1 MNNLAQLLQH
11 HAGTPDKV
19 LYRQW
24 ETGPTVDGSAEAAAW
39 HDYTVAQVIALA
51 ARWQHAFRRCGF
63 EKGDRIAICLKN
75 SVQWVAI
82 DQAAL
87 GMGLVVVPLYV
98 IDNAENI
105 AWCAGNSD
113 ARLLV
118 LDTPRALPR
127 LRELM
132 PSPPAVVCIEA
143 PTTQAAGDGRSPG
156 HWFDTAEAFLSAGAP
171 PSDVTPSEVPPFE
184 VLTLEPDTLAT
195 IVYTSGTTGKPKGVK
210 LSHANILANV
220 EASSKVIA
228 LRDTDTSLS
237 VLPMSHMFERTCGC
251 YLMLR
256 AGVCVAYARSIQQ
269 LGEDLAAVRPTL
281 LVAVPRLFERF
292 LARIEQAVAGSAVK
306 RTLFRMTVR
315 YGWKVFLGKANLF
328 ERLAYARLQPL
339 VAAPI
344 LEKLGG
350 RLRLAAAGGAKLEL
364 RIARTFI
371 GLGLKMIQGYGM
383 TEASPV
389 IAGNREDDNDP
400 SSVGQLLDGLES
412 RISDAGELLVRGPS
426 VMQGYWRN
434 PEATAKVLSADGWLN
449 TGDIVEIRA
458 GKIYIRGRSKDII
471 VLSNGEKFPPEEA
484 EAALLDNP
492 VFEQVMLVG
501 EGRHFLT
508 LLAVT
513 QETDEKKLVRLANQQ
528 IKDFPRYVRVR
539 RVIPVTE
546 PWTIDN
552 GMLTPTLKVKR
563 PLVTQRFAHSIEA
576 VYGRD
581 SED

>member
-1 MNNLAQLLQH
+1 MNARMTNLAQLLQR

-24 ETGPTVDGSAEAAAW
+24 EAGAAADGSGEAAAW
-39 HDYTVAQVIALA
+39 RDYTVAQVIALA
-51 ARWQHAFRRCGF
+51 ARWQQAFRARGF
-63 EKGDRIAICLKN
+63 EKGDRIAVCLKN

-87 GMGLVVVPLYV
+87 GLGMVVVPLYV

-105 AWCAGNSD
+105 AWCVGNSE

-132 PSPPAVVCIEA
+132 PSLPAVVCIEA
-143 PTTQAAGDGRSPG
+143 AGASAAGERVD
-156 HWFDTAEAFLSAGAP
+156 AFLPADA
-171 PSDVTPSEVPPFE
+171 PPFE
-184 VLTLEPDTLAT
+184 VHPMEPDALAT

-210 LSHANILANV
+210 LSHASILANV

-228 LRDTDTSLS
+228 LRETDTSLS

-251 YLMLR
+251 YLMLH
-256 AGVCVAYARSIQQ
+256 AGVCVAYSRGIQQ
-269 LGEDLAAVRPTL
+269 IGDDLAAVRPTL

-292 LARIEQAVAGSAVK
+292 LARIEQAVAGSVVK

-315 YGWKVFLGKANLF
+315 YGWKVFLGEANLF

-339 VAAPI
+339 VAVPI
-344 LEKLGG
+344 LDKLGG

-364 RIARTFI
+364 RIAQTFI

-412 RISDAGELLVRGPS
+412 RISEAGELLVRGPS

-434 PEATAKVLSADGWLN
+434 PEATAKVLSPDGWLN
-449 TGDIVEIRA
+449 TGDIVEIRD
-458 GKIYIRGRSKDII
+458 GRIYIRGRSKDII

-484 EAALLDNP
+484 EAAILDEP

-508 LLAVT
+508 LVAVT
-513 QETDEKKLVRLANQQ
+513 QEVDEKKLVRLANQQ
-528 IKDFPRYVRVR
+528 LKDFPRYVRVR
-539 RVIPVTE
+539 RVIAAKE

-563 PLVTQRFAHSIEA
+563 PVVGQRFAHSIEA
-576 VYGRD
+576 IYGKD
-581 SED
+581 ADD

>member
-1 MNNLAQLLQH
+1 MNNLAQLLQR

-24 ETGPTVDGSAEAAAW
+24 EAGAAADGSGEAAAW
-39 HDYTVAQVIALA
+39 RDYTVAQVIALA
-51 ARWQHAFRRCGF
+51 ARWQQAFRARGF
-63 EKGDRIAICLKN
+63 EKGDRIAVCLKN

-87 GMGLVVVPLYV
+87 GLGMVVVPLYV

-105 AWCAGNSD
+105 AWCVGNSE

-132 PSPPAVVCIEA
+132 PSLPAVVCIEA
-143 PTTQAAGDGRSPG
+143 AGASAAGERVD
-156 HWFDTAEAFLSAGAP
+156 AFLPADA
-171 PSDVTPSEVPPFE
+171 PPFE
-184 VLTLEPDTLAT
+184 VHPMEPDALAT

-210 LSHANILANV
+210 LSHASILANV

-228 LRDTDTSLS
+228 LRETDTSLS

-251 YLMLR
+251 YLMLH
-256 AGVCVAYARSIQQ
+256 AGVCVAYSRGIQQ
-269 LGEDLAAVRPTL
+269 IGDDLAAVRPTL

-292 LARIEQAVAGSAVK
+292 LARIEQAVAGSVVK

-315 YGWKVFLGKANLF
+315 YGWKVFLGEANLF

-339 VAAPI
+339 VAVPI
-344 LEKLGG
+344 LDKLGG

-364 RIARTFI
+364 RIAQTFI

-412 RISDAGELLVRGPS
+412 RISEAGELLVRGPS

-434 PEATAKVLSADGWLN
+434 PEATAKVLSPDGWLN
-449 TGDIVEIRA
+449 TGDIVEIRD
-458 GKIYIRGRSKDII
+458 GRIYIRGRSKDII

-484 EAALLDNP
+484 EAAILDEP

-508 LLAVT
+508 LVAVT
-513 QETDEKKLVRLANQQ
+513 QEVDEKKLVRLANQQ
-528 IKDFPRYVRVR
+528 LKDFPRYVRVR
-539 RVIPVTE
+539 RVIAAKE

-563 PLVTQRFAHSIEA
+563 PVVGQRFAHSIEA
-576 VYGRD
+576 IYGKD
-581 SED
+581 ADD

>member
-1 MNNLAQLLQH
+1 MNATTTNLARLLQR
-11 HAGTPDKV
+11 HATTPDKV

-24 ETGPTVDGSAEAAAW
+24 EAGTAAEDGDGAGW
-39 HDYTVAQVIALA
+39 RDYTVAQVIDLA
-51 ARWQHAFRRCGF
+51 ARWQQAFRLRGF

-87 GMGLVVVPLYV
+87 GLGLVVVPLYV

-105 AWCAGNSD
+105 AWCVGNSE

-127 LRELM
+127 LRELI
-132 PSPPAVVCIEA
+132 PALPAVVCIEA
-143 PTTQAAGDGRSPG
+143 SAAALPPG
-156 HWFDTAEAFLSAGAP
+156 AAAPADTVETFLPAEA
-171 PSDVTPSEVPPFE
+171 PPFE
-184 VLTLEPDTLAT
+184 VQPMEPDALAT
-195 IVYTSGTTGKPKGVK
+195 IVYTSGTTGRPKGVK
-210 LSHANILANV
+210 LGHGNILANV
-220 EASSKVIA
+220 EASSKVIR
-228 LRDTDTSLS
+228 LLDTDIALS

-251 YLMLR
+251 YLMLH
-256 AGVCVAYARSIQQ
+256 AGVCVAYARGIQQ
-269 LGEDLAAVRPTL
+269 LGDDLAAVRPTL
-281 LVAVPRLFERF
+281 LIAVPRLFERF
-292 LARIEQAVAGSAVK
+292 LARIEQAVAGSAIR

-315 YGWKVFLGKANLF
+315 YGWKVFLGEANVF
-328 ERLAYARLQPL
+328 ERMAYARLRPL
-339 VAAPI
+339 VAEPI
-344 LEKLGG
+344 LAKLGG

-364 RIARTFI
+364 RIAQTFI

-383 TEASPV
+383 TEAAPV

-400 SSVGQLLDGLES
+400 GSVGQLLEGFES
-412 RISDAGELLVRGPS
+412 RLSEAGELLVRGPS

-434 PEATAKVLSADGWLN
+434 PEATARVLSPDGWLN
-449 TGDIVEIRA
+449 TGDIVEIRD
-458 GKIYIRGRSKDII
+458 GRIYIRGRSKDII

-508 LLAVT
+508 LVTVT

-528 IKDFPRYVRVR
+528 LKDFPRYVRVR
-539 RVIPVTE
+539 RVVTAKE

-552 GMLTPTLKVKR
+552 GMLTPTLKVRR
-563 PLVTQRFAHSIEA
+563 PVVAQRFAHSLEA
-576 VYGRD
+576 VYGNNGD
-581 SED
+581 D

>member
-1 MNNLAQLLQH
+1 MNNLAQLLQR
-11 HAGTPDKV
+11 HADTPDKV

-24 ETGPTVDGSAEAAAW
+24 ETDPTAGGSAEAAAAW
-39 HDYTVAQVIALA
+39 RDYTAAQVIALA
-51 ARWQHAFRRCGF
+51 ARWQQAFRIRGF
-63 EKGDRIAICLKN
+63 ERGDRIAICLKN

-105 AWCAGNSD
+105 AWCIGDSE

-132 PSPPAVVCIEA
+132 AAMPAVVCIEA
-143 PTTQAAGDGRSPG
+143 PAPAAIAPG
-156 HWFDTAEAFLSAGAP
+156 HSAPAPVESVASFLPESA
-171 PSDVTPSEVPPFE
+171 PPFE
-184 VLTLEPDTLAT
+184 VQPLESDALAT
-195 IVYTSGTTGKPKGVK
+195 IVYTSGTTGRPKGVK
-210 LSHANILANV
+210 LGHSNILANV
-220 EASSKVIA
+220 EASSKVIG

-256 AGVCVAYARSIQQ
+256 AGVCVAYARGIQQ
-269 LGEDLAAVRPTL
+269 LADDLAAVRPTL

-292 LARIEQAVAGSAVK
+292 LGRIEQAVAGSVVK

-315 YGWKVFLGKANLF
+315 CGWKVFLGQANLF

-344 LEKLGG
+344 LARLGG

-400 SSVGQLLDGLES
+400 GSVGQLLDGLES
-412 RISDAGELLVRGPS
+412 RLSDAGELLVRGPS

-434 PEATAKVLSADGWLN
+434 PEATARVLSPDGWLS
-449 TGDIVEIRA
+449 TGDIVEIHA

-492 VFEQVMLVG
+492 IFEQVMLVG

-508 LLAVT
+508 LIAVT
-513 QETDEKKLVRLANQQ
+513 QDTDEKKLVRLANQQ
-528 IKDFPRYVRVR
+528 LKDLPRYVRVR
-539 RVIPVTE
+539 RVIAVTE
-546 PWTIDN
+546 PWTIEN

-563 PLVTQRFAHSIEA
+563 PVVMQRFAHSIDA
-576 VYGRD
+576 IYGRD
-581 SED
+581 MDD

>member
-1 MNNLAQLLQH
+1 MNNLAQLLQR
-11 HAGTPDKV
+11 HAGAPDKV

-24 ETGPTVDGSAEAAAW
+24 EAGTAAEGSGEAGAW
-39 HDYTVAQVIALA
+39 CDYTVAQVIALA
-51 ARWQHAFRRCGF
+51 ARWQQAFRTRGF

-105 AWCAGNSD
+105 AWCVGNSD

-118 LDTPRALPR
+118 LDTARALPR

-132 PSPPAVVCIEA
+132 PSLPPVVCIEA
-143 PTTQAAGDGRSPG
+143 PAAAAAGERQSPRPQV
-156 HWFDTAEAFLSAGAP
+156 DTVDTFLPASA
-171 PSDVTPSEVPPFE
+171 PPFE
-184 VLTLEPDTLAT
+184 VQALEPDTLAT

-210 LSHANILANV
+210 LSHASILANV

-251 YLMLR
+251 YLMLY
-256 AGVCVAYARSIQQ
+256 AGVCVAYSRGIQQ
-269 LGEDLAAVRPTL
+269 IGDDLAAVRPTL

-315 YGWKVFLGKANLF
+315 YGWKVFLGEANLF

-339 VAAPI
+339 VAVPI
-344 LEKLGG
+344 LDKLGG

-400 SSVGQLLDGLES
+400 SSVGQLLDGFES

-434 PEATAKVLSADGWLN
+434 PEATARVLSPDGWLN
-449 TGDIVEIRA
+449 TGDIVEIRN

-484 EAALLDNP
+484 EAALLDEP
-492 VFEQVMLVG
+492 AFEQVMLVG

-508 LLAVT
+508 LLCVT
-513 QETDEKKLVRLANQQ
+513 QETDEKTLVRLANQQ
-528 IKDFPRYVRVR
+528 LKDFPRYVRVR
-539 RVIPVTE
+539 RAIAVKE

-563 PLVTQRFAHSIEA
+563 PVVTERFAHSIEA
-576 VYGRD
+576 VYGRGD
-581 SED
+581 TGD

>member
-1 MNNLAQLLQH
+1 MNNLAQLLQR
-11 HAGTPDKV
+11 HAGAPDKV

-24 ETGPTVDGSAEAAAW
+24 ETGATAEDSAEGAAW
-39 HDYTVAQVIALA
+39 RDYTVAQVIALA
-51 ARWQHAFRRCGF
+51 ARWQQAFRARGF

-105 AWCAGNSD
+105 AWCVGNSD

-118 LDTPRALPR
+118 LDTARALPR

-132 PSPPAVVCIEA
+132 PSLPPVVCIEA
-143 PTTQAAGDGRSPG
+143 PAAAAAGERQSP
-156 HWFDTAEAFLSAGAP
+156 HPQVDTVDTFLPVSA
-171 PSDVTPSEVPPFE
+171 PPFE
-184 VLTLEPDTLAT
+184 VQALEPDTLAT
-195 IVYTSGTTGKPKGVK
+195 IVYTSGTTGTTGKPKGVK
-210 LSHANILANV
+210 LSHASILANV
-220 EASSKVIA
+220 EASSKVIE

-251 YLMLR
+251 YLMLY
-256 AGVCVAYARSIQQ
+256 AGVCVAYSRGIQQ
-269 LGEDLAAVRPTL
+269 IGDDLAAVRPTL

-315 YGWKVFLGKANLF
+315 YGWKVFLGEANLF

-339 VAAPI
+339 VAVPI
-344 LEKLGG
+344 LDKLGG

-434 PEATAKVLSADGWLN
+434 PEATARVLSPDGWLN
-449 TGDIVEIRA
+449 TGDIVEIRN

-484 EAALLDNP
+484 EAALLDEP

-508 LLAVT
+508 LLCVT
-513 QETDEKKLVRLANQQ
+513 QETDEKTLVRLANQQ
-528 IKDFPRYVRVR
+528 LKDFPRYVRVR
-539 RVIPVTE
+539 RAIAVKE

-563 PLVTQRFAHSIEA
+563 PVVTERFAHSIEA
-576 VYGRD
+576 IYGRGMD
-581 SED
+581 D

>member
-1 MNNLAQLLQH
+1 MTNLAQLLQR

-24 ETGPTVDGSAEAAAW
+24 EAGAAADGSGEAAAW
-39 HDYTVAQVIALA
+39 RDYTVAQVIALA
-51 ARWQHAFRRCGF
+51 ARWQQAFRARGF
-63 EKGDRIAICLKN
+63 EKGDRIAVCLKN

-87 GMGLVVVPLYV
+87 GLGMVVVPLYV

-105 AWCAGNSD
+105 AWCVGNSE

-132 PSPPAVVCIEA
+132 PSLPAVVCIEA
-143 PTTQAAGDGRSPG
+143 AGASAAGERVD
-156 HWFDTAEAFLSAGAP
+156 AFLPADA
-171 PSDVTPSEVPPFE
+171 PPFE
-184 VLTLEPDTLAT
+184 VHPMEPDALAT

-210 LSHANILANV
+210 LSHASILANV

-228 LRDTDTSLS
+228 LRETDTSLS

-251 YLMLR
+251 YLMLH
-256 AGVCVAYARSIQQ
+256 AGVCVAYSRGIQQ
-269 LGEDLAAVRPTL
+269 IGDDLAAVRPTL

-292 LARIEQAVAGSAVK
+292 LARIEQAVAGSVVK

-315 YGWKVFLGKANLF
+315 YGWKVFLGEANLF

-339 VAAPI
+339 VAVPI
-344 LEKLGG
+344 LDKLGG

-364 RIARTFI
+364 RIAQTFI

-412 RISDAGELLVRGPS
+412 RISEAGELLVRGPS

-434 PEATAKVLSADGWLN
+434 PEATAKVLSPDGWLN
-449 TGDIVEIRA
+449 TGDIVEIRD
-458 GKIYIRGRSKDII
+458 GRIYIRGRSKDII

-484 EAALLDNP
+484 EAAILDEP

-508 LLAVT
+508 LVAVT
-513 QETDEKKLVRLANQQ
+513 QEVDEKKLVRLANQQ
-528 IKDFPRYVRVR
+528 LKDFPRYVRVR
-539 RVIPVTE
+539 RVIAAKE

-563 PLVTQRFAHSIEA
+563 PVVGQRFAHSIEA
-576 VYGRD
+576 IYGKD
-581 SED
+581 ADD

>member
-1 MNNLAQLLQH
+1 MNNLAQLLQR

-24 ETGPTVDGSAEAAAW
+24 EAGTKADGSAEAAAW
-39 HDYTVAQVIALA
+39 RDYTVAQVIALA
-51 ARWQHAFRRCGF
+51 ARWQQAFRMRGF

-75 SVQWVAI
+75 GVQWVAI

-105 AWCAGNSD
+105 AWCIGNSD

-132 PSPPAVVCIEA
+132 PALPAVVCIEA
-143 PTTQAAGDGRSPG
+143 PAAPAAGATPAP
-156 HWFDTAEAFLSAGAP
+156 DTLATFLPASAPA
-171 PSDVTPSEVPPFE
+171 FE
-184 VLTLEPDTLAT
+184 VEPLEPDALAT

-210 LSHANILANV
+210 LGHAGILANV
-220 EASSKVIA
+220 EASSKVLE
-228 LRDTDTSLS
+228 LRGTDTSLS
-237 VLPMSHMFERTCGC
+237 VLPMSHMFERTCGY
-251 YLMLR
+251 YLMLHG
-256 AGVCVAYARSIQQ
+256 GVCVAYARGIQQ
-269 LGEDLAAVRPTL
+269 LGEDLLSIRPTL

-292 LARIEQAVAGSAVK
+292 LVRIEQAVAGSAVK
-306 RTLFRMTVR
+306 RALFRITVR
-315 YGWKVFLGKANLF
+315 YGWKVFLGEANLF
-328 ERLAYARLQPL
+328 QRMAYARLQPL

-344 LEKLGG
+344 LDKLGG

-371 GLGLKMIQGYGM
+371 GLGLKMIQGYGL

-412 RISDAGELLVRGPS
+412 RISEAGELLVRGPS

-434 PEATAKVLSADGWLN
+434 PEATAKVLSPDGWLN
-449 TGDIVEIRA
+449 TGDIVEIRD

-501 EGRHFLT
+501 EGRHFLS
-508 LLAVT
+508 LAAVT
-513 QETDEKKLVRLANQQ
+513 QEADEKKLVRLANQQ
-528 IKDFPRYVRVR
+528 LKDFPRYVRVR
-539 RVIPVTE
+539 RVIAVKE

-563 PLVTQRFAHSIEA
+563 AAVCQRLAHSIEA
-576 VYGRD
+576 VYGSD
-581 SED
+581 QED

>member
-1 MNNLAQLLQH
+1 MNARMTNLAQLLQRH
-11 HAGTPDKV
+11 EGTPDKV

-24 ETGPTVDGSAEAAAW
+24 EAGSAADGSGEAAAW
-39 HDYTVAQVIALA
+39 RDYTVAQVLALA
-51 ARWQHAFRRCGF
+51 ARWQQAFRTRGF
-63 EKGDRIAICLKN
+63 EKGDRVAICLKN

-87 GMGLVVVPLYV
+87 GLGLVVVPLYV

-105 AWCAGNSD
+105 AWCIGNSD

-132 PSPPAVVCIEA
+132 PSMPAVVCIEA
-143 PTTQAAGDGRSPG
+143 PAASAPVVGQSPPAPV
-156 HWFDTAEAFLSAGAP
+156 DTVDAFLPADA
-171 PSDVTPSEVPPFE
+171 PPFE
-184 VLTLEPDTLAT
+184 VLPLEPDTLAT

-210 LSHANILANV
+210 LAHAGILANV

-228 LRDTDTSLS
+228 LRETDTSLS

-251 YLMLR
+251 YLMLH
-256 AGVCVAYARSIQQ
+256 AGVCVAYSRGIQQ
-269 LGEDLAAVRPTL
+269 IGDDLAAVRPTL

-315 YGWKVFLGKANLF
+315 YGWKVFLGEANLF

-339 VAAPI
+339 VAVPI
-344 LEKLGG
+344 LDKLGG

-364 RIARTFI
+364 RIAQTFI

-434 PEATAKVLSADGWLN
+434 PEATAKVLSPDGWLN
-449 TGDIVEIRA
+449 TGDIVEMRD

-492 VFEQVMLVG
+492 AFEQVMLVG

-508 LLAVT
+508 LVSVT

-528 IKDFPRYVRVR
+528 LKDFPRYVRVR
-539 RVIPVTE
+539 RVIAVKE

-563 PLVTQRFAHSIEA
+563 PVVTQRFAHSIEA
-576 VYGRD
+576 IYGRET
-581 SED
+581 ED